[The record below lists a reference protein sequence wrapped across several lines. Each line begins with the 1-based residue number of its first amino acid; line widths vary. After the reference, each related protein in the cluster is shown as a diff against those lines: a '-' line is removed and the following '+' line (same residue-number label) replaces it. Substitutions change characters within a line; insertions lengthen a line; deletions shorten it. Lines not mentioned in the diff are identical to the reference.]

1 MGKKILASIFLGYLD
16 LSRDFFGHLNIQY
29 NLKIRDSSQVSW
41 PRSSVNK
48 VKPNLFCDC
57 FLIFNALHR
66 IFSIK
71 PVNRICSWVSRVLLQ
86 RPPDAKKVLTKNG
99 VKNKQTQMFHY

>member
-1 MGKKILASIFLGYLD
+1 MVLWIPSDRNDRRIFLGLKFSILGFFWVGKFWPAFFWGYLD
-16 LSRDFFGHLNIQY
+16 LSRDFFGCLNIQY

-57 FLIFNALHR
+57 FNI
-66 IFSIK
+66 
-71 PVNRICSWVSRVLLQ
+71 
-86 RPPDAKKVLTKNG
+86 
-99 VKNKQTQMFHY
+99 